1 MQPKKILIIRFSSIG
16 DIVLTT
22 PVIRVLK
29 QSLKAEV
36 HYLTKKAYH
45 QIVAPNPYIDKVYVL
60 EDQLSAL
67 LPQLKAEAYDYIVDL
82 HHNLRTLRIKW
93 SLRRPTFTFNKINWQ
108 KWLAVNLKWNYLPNQ
123 HIVERYLK
131 TLVSLGVQDDGQG
144 LDYFIPEDQQID
156 VGVIADQYFSHHIN
170 LRDQLADSHYV
181 ALVIG
186 AAHATKRMP
195 IAKIVAICKKINGP
209 VLLLGGPDD
218 ALSGQEIADSA
229 GDHVINT
236 CGSFKLHQSA
246 SLVKQAKLVITHD
259 TGLMHIAAA
268 FQKEIISVWGNTIP
282 AFGMYPF
289 YEAGVNRN
297 TIVEVNGLSCRPCSK
312 IGFKS
317 CPKGHF
323 DCMNK
328 IEETLIV
335 GQVQEKLLKE
345 F

>member
-1 MQPKKILIIRFSSIG
+1 M
-16 DIVLTT
+16 LTT
-22 PVIRVLK
+22 PVIRCLK
-29 QSLKAEV
+29 QQLDAEV
-36 HYLTKKAYH
+36 HFLTKKAYQ
-45 QIVAPNPYIDKVYVL
+45 QIVAPNPYIDKVYML
-60 EDQLSAL
+60 EDQLSTL
-67 LPQLKAEAYDYIVDL
+67 LPQLKKEAYDYIVDL

-93 SLRRPTFTFNKINWQ
+93 TLRRPSLTFNKINWQ

-123 HIVERYLK
+123 HIVDRYLQA
-131 TLVSLGVQDDGQG
+131 VAPLGVQNDGQG
-144 LDYFIPEDQQID
+144 LDYFIPVDQEVD
-156 VGVIADQYFSHHIN
+156 VGVIADQYFSHDSA

-195 IAKIVAICKKINGP
+195 ITKIVSICKKINGP

-218 ALSGQEIADSA
+218 APNGQEIANTA
-229 GDHVINT
+229 GSHVINT
-236 CGSFKLHQSA
+236 CGAFRLHQSA

-282 AFGMYPF
+282 DFGMYPF
-289 YEAGVNRN
+289 YEVGVNRN

-312 IGFKS
+312 IGFAN

-328 IEETLIV
+328 IEESIIV

-345 F
+345 L